1 MSSTSARGPG
11 RPAIPDPETLAKGRL
26 YCELVDFG
34 LTANEIAARKGVA
47 KSEVHRAMNLVRSPA
62 LVEPSRT
69 GASDSQPEPQPRRLS
84 RRVAQSRAWEYADQH
99 PAYALGLAAN
109 NFWIRLVVAIHEEG
123 DGFRLHM
130 GEPRSRFA
138 APNDLAIL
146 MAGEIFDRR
155 EIDINGWLAALVAR
169 GRLIDI
175 DKVDI
180 GIPLGIGLTP
190 GESAR
195 GKPVTT
201 RAARRTID
209 QRQPFMPQVL
219 DGGLSEQPISPDSE
233 SGNIRISPDISPDSE
248 SGDIRVSPDI
258 SPDISPDSYHLAR
271 TAAAAANAKDIYN
284 LAAAAATEGRAP
296 ESGNIRISPDSESGN
311 IPPFES
317 GNIPSGEVSTTL
329 SRLVA
334 ELVEMAS
341 PGRHPNPKDVRAVQG
356 WLDKGVPV
364 VTMRAVI
371 ETVRSRPNGTRP
383 TSLAYFDHAMDEAMK
398 PAKAAQKA
406 APPAEPSSKPPPPR
420 SEADL
425 ALDARLEALHGRWAA
440 SKTGPQPPLR
450 EALDAACRA
459 WKPADALRWLA
470 VVEGLLGAGL
480 LADVDL
486 PEFHD
491 YVARPNRFE
500 EQMIEA
506 EEALTSPDT
515 S

>member
-130 GEPRSRFA
+130 GESRSRFA

-155 EIDINGWLAALVAR
+155 EIDIDGWLAALVAR

-175 DKVDI
+175 EGVDI

-258 SPDISPDSYHLAR
+258 SPDISPDSDRLGRA
-271 TAAAAANAKDIYN
+271 AAAAANAKDIHN
-284 LAAAAATEGRAP
+284 LAAAAATESRAP
-296 ESGNIRISPDSESGN
+296 ESGNIRISPDSESGEMS
-311 IPPFES
+311 PAES
-317 GNIPSGEVSTTL
+317 GNIPSGEVSTPLTK
-329 SRLVA
+329 LVA
-334 ELVEMAS
+334 DLVELARL
-341 PGRHPNPKDVRAVQG
+341 GRHQNAKDLGALQR

-364 VTMRAVI
+364 AMMRAVI
-371 ETVRSRPNGTRP
+371 ETLRSRPNGTKP
-383 TSLAYFDHAMDEAMK
+383 SSLAYFDNAMDEAMK
-398 PAKAAQKA
+398 AAKAP
-406 APPAEPSSKPPPPR
+406 PPAAAASPASSKPPPPR

-425 ALDARLEALHGRWAA
+425 ALDARLEALHGCWAV

-450 EALDAACRA
+450 DGFDAACRA
-459 WKPADALRWLA
+459 WKAADALRWIA
-470 VVEGLLGAGL
+470 AEEGLLAAGL
-480 LADVDL
+480 LADADL

-500 EQMIEA
+500 DQMIEA
-506 EEALTSPDT
+506 EEALTAPDT